1 MEQEAES
8 LRKSIEAPSALDK
21 EVTRKR
27 LTSLEEKLKVYRHE
41 VDARD
46 KWRAST
52 EMQNYMKKLQSRIED
67 CGTRHFP
74 YRDGR
79 RIYGGGVIAI
89 EIDRQG
95 NFQRVETIELSGDHR
110 VSSHLISVVK
120 ASAPFGPWPVTPESF
135 GAIPLKT
142 SKISQ
147 TFQFKRDDF
156 PSSNMLPIAESCMW
170 PPVDD
175 LGRRAKLVTKHPL
188 SSSEKNLWRTASEK
202 KARLRVKVL
211 RDGRVGA
218 AVIVASSGNPE
229 LDAALERVAIGFR
242 YEPAQWRDGRATD
255 SWIEELFELDEI
267 KQ

>member
-1 MEQEAES
+1 
-8 LRKSIEAPSALDK
+8 
-21 EVTRKR
+21 
-27 LTSLEEKLKVYRHE
+27 
-41 VDARD
+41 
-46 KWRAST
+46 
-52 EMQNYMKKLQSRIED
+52 
-67 CGTRHFP
+67 
-74 YRDGR
+74 
-79 RIYGGGVIAI
+79 
-89 EIDRQG
+89 
-95 NFQRVETIELSGDHR
+95 
-110 VSSHLISVVK
+110 
-120 ASAPFGPWPVTPESF
+120 
-135 GAIPLKT
+135 
-142 SKISQ
+142 
-147 TFQFKRDDF
+147 
-156 PSSNMLPIAESCMW
+156 MW